1 MKRPEQP
8 ELTDIIEF
16 DTKSLR
22 DTRELLEGEHLQD
35 AAQFIENNP
44 HQKLWYKK
52 EKKKNFKS
60 YYINFLY

>member
-1 MKRPEQP
+1 MRRPEQP

-22 DTRELLEGEHLQD
+22 DTRELLEGVNLQD

-44 HQKLWYKK
+44 HQKLWYD
-52 EKKKNFKS
+52 S
-60 YYINFLY
+60 L